1 MDVINVRY
9 TYTTKFILPLLFE
22 KDIKYNRI
30 LDEFFVNA
38 FIADMANKDNDD
50 KIHLLFADYPSLAF
64 QKLLPEPITE
74 YRYDEGY
81 VLVYSLPIK
90 YEEDYLKFLI
100 GDYSKFSDDVKQKIV
115 NFWEVDNNT
124 LLWGVLYKS
133 GVRVS
138 AFYKKLLNKDV
149 DDLAPSA
156 EWWAPP
162 QIEREILGLVKS

>member
-1 MDVINVRY
+1 MR
-9 TYTTKFILPLLFE
+9 
-22 KDIKYNRI
+22 
-30 LDEFFVNA
+30 
-38 FIADMANKDNDD
+38 
-50 KIHLLFADYPSLAF
+50 PSER
-64 QKLLPEPITE
+64 EPITE

-81 VLVYSLPIK
+81 VFVYSLPTK

-115 NFWEVDNNT
+115 NFWQVDNNT

-133 GVRVS
+133 GIRVS
-138 AFYKKLLNKDV
+138 AFYKKLLNKNV

-162 QIEREILGLVKS
+162 QIEREILGLVKN